1 MVFYVSGGQPFTRM
15 EGTGGLGF
23 CLFCLAMRPRGLGHW
38 HTAGTQG
45 LLNERMNKCSSR
57 EIKQSLSPKIIQLS
71 PCLSSKEKKYVFI
84 SVVGRGTKATSSLAS
99 HPRSKTGLAR
109 TRTYYT
115 GSLNSFWFWELFCA
129 SPGQS
134 GPRSGLPH
142 ISGSMTWEFRNPV
155 T

>member
-1 MVFYVSGGQPFTRM
+1 MVFYVSGGQPFARM

-71 PCLSSKEKKYVFI
+71 PCLSSKEKKYV
-84 SVVGRGTKATSSLAS
+84 SQ
-99 HPRSKTGLAR
+99 
-109 TRTYYT
+109 
-115 GSLNSFWFWELFCA
+115 WWEEEPKQQVAWPLT
-129 SPGQS
+129 PGQK
-134 GPRSGLPH
+134 PDWLAPEPT
-142 ISGSMTWEFRNPV
+142 IQDP
-155 T
+155 